1 MISEDNRQTGGL
13 IRKTR
18 KGRENNGG
26 TNEETTGKIPVQEK
40 KIRQR
45 AFDMDYFLKPA
56 KTFIRVFF
64 VAAIASLLFS
74 CDRNLV
80 FEEYREIKNY
90 EWNKTDT
97 LTFSTQI
104 KDTLEAYNLIVKI
117 RNGENYPYRNVYLFL
132 TTIFPDG
139 KRALDTLDFQFYEEN
154 GNPLGKCSGDIC
166 NNSFLLSR
174 GVHFDQA
181 GIYRFQFNHAMRSQ
195 DGKLPYIMNFGLRIE
210 TDQQQEN

>member
-1 MISEDNRQTGGL
+1 ME
-13 IRKTR
+13 
-18 KGRENNGG
+18 
-26 TNEETTGKIPVQEK
+26 KIPILER
-40 KIRQR
+40 KIPRR
-45 AFDMDYFLKPA
+45 AIDMTCFLKPA
-56 KTFIRVFF
+56 KRFIALFF
-64 VAAIASLLFS
+64 AALCSFFLFS
-74 CDRNLV
+74 CDRTRV
-80 FEEYREIKNY
+80 FEEYREIKDY

-97 LTFSTQI
+97 LSFSAPIT
-104 KDTLEAYNLIVKI
+104 DTLDTYNLIVKI

-132 TTIFPDG
+132 TTVFPDG
-139 KRALDTLDFQFYEEN
+139 KKSLDTLDFQFYEEN
-154 GNPLGKCSGDIC
+154 GQPLGKCSGDIC

>member
-1 MISEDNRQTGGL
+1 
-13 IRKTR
+13 
-18 KGRENNGG
+18 
-26 TNEETTGKIPVQEK
+26 
-40 KIRQR
+40 
-45 AFDMDYFLKPA
+45 MDYFLKPA